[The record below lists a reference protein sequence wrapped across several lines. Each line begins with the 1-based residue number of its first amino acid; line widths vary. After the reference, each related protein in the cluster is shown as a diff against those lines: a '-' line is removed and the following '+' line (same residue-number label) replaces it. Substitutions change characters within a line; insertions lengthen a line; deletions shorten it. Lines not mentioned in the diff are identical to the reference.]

1 MFIQKRVRNK
11 VIAGVLAVCLSILP
25 AGAAFAGNVS
35 DLSGNWAKEHIS
47 KWMDQGLIS
56 GYPDGEFKPDHP
68 VTRAELTVLINRAFG
83 FTETK
88 KVNFSD
94 ISSSKWY
101 YSSILQA
108 NAAGYV
114 QGYADGTFKP
124 DQKIN
129 RQEMAVII
137 SKLLKLTASAAA
149 PEFKDIAGSP
159 DWSKSAIRAV
169 SEQGI
174 MTGSGD
180 GNFRPLAYATR
191 AETVVILDR
200 ALSLPDADSGEYV
213 IIYDSPGTYG
223 PMSGMSEV
231 DSDVVIN
238 VPGITLRNM
247 NITGDLLLGE
257 GIAEGD
263 VHLLNVTV
271 GGNTAIEGGGANSIH
286 LADSTL
292 GSVRIDKKDGSVRL
306 VAEGKTQI
314 NDLQIKSAAAVE
326 TLSGASISAL
336 TLSREIPADARI
348 LLTGN
353 FKAVNI
359 LASRLNIDISGGTVE
374 AVNVDKTAG
383 SNKLSNSSS
392 IKSMIMNAGIQIS
405 GKGNI
410 GNAVVNASGIT
421 IENAPEKITMGS
433 DVPADVK
440 INIAGSDKT
449 AAASSVTPTA
459 AVLVGGGGGGGGG
472 GSAAEMPAPTAAPTP
487 EPTAEPTEEP
497 TPVPTVKPTPIAT
510 VKPTLVP
517 TAKPTPIATAAATPV
532 ATAAA
537 TPVATA
543 AATPVATAA
552 ATPVATAAATPV
564 ATAAAT
570 PVSSATPTA
579 ATSPSPSPWPIVTPI
594 STPWSTVAPTPPI
607 VDHGV
612 VQGVIER
619 ADGKAADSGTLYL
632 ERDSDHMIYSTVL
645 TNGEF
650 SIDLPD
656 GPYKI
661 YSMRSTTTQEII
673 SLYYMFYVM
682 NGKADREVH
691 ILIPEQ
697 QAGTMQ
703 YSDGTAVENGEIIV
717 KRLDSGPLAWY
728 SAEIQ
733 AGKFNL
739 YLPDGHYNVEVL
751 IYGETNKQLTINH
764 SFEVIDGKSNLN
776 IKLPPK
782 IEGSIS
788 FVDGSPMHDGW
799 LEISNMG
806 AVNTGLYKV
815 DVTAG
820 KFNLYLPDGDYSI
833 QTLNTKDS
841 ESIPLR
847 TQIKIVNGEPAS
859 GPIDIKVPL
868 AISGKIYNE
877 DGTPYANG
885 ILVITEVGTASPLL
899 YAATIKNG
907 LYDFYL
913 PDGSYRVLILAEKMY
928 SIYNAKFP
936 YYSFSVLDGQSDP
949 QELVIHLPSNNVTG
963 TLKYDDGTP
972 LPDGYIELGS
982 GLGGKDYLKTVELKN
997 GVFGADFP
1005 DGEYDVFIYWDA
1017 EHLNRIEINCK
1028 FKVEEGL
1035 LVDPL
1040 DVTLAKE

>member
-1 MFIQKRVRNK
+1 MFIQKRVRKK

-159 DWSKSAIRAV
+159 GWSKSAIRAV

-200 ALSLPDADSGEYV
+200 ALSLLDEDSGEYV

-326 TLSGASISAL
+326 TLTGAAISTL
-336 TLSREIPADARI
+336 TLSREIPSDARI

-392 IKSMIMNAGIQIS
+392 IKSMTMNAGIQIS

-421 IENAPEKITMGS
+421 IENAPEKITVGS

-449 AAASSVTPTA
+449 AAASSATPTA
-459 AVLVGGGGGGGGG
+459 AVLVGGGGGGGG
-472 GSAAEMPAPTAAPTP
+472 SAAETPAPTAVPTP
-487 EPTAEPTEEP
+487 EPTAIPTAEPTEEP
-497 TPVPTVKPTPIAT
+497 TPVPTVKPTPVPTA
-510 VKPTLVP
+510 KPTPVPTAKPTPVP

-532 ATAAA
+532 
-537 TPVATA
+537 
-543 AATPVATAA
+543 
-552 ATPVATAAATPV
+552 
-564 ATAAAT
+564 
-570 PVSSATPTA
+570 SSPTPTA
-579 ATSPSPSPWPIVTPI
+579 ATSPSPSPSAIPTAAATPTPSPTPTAVTSPSPSPLPSFPGPIPTPG
-594 STPWSTVAPTPPI
+594 STVAPTPPI
-607 VDHGV
+607 VNHGV
-612 VQGVIER
+612 VKGIIER

-632 ERDSDHMIYSTVL
+632 ERDSDHMIYSTAL

-728 SAEIQ
+728 SAEIHD
-733 AGKFNL
+733 GKFNL

-776 IKLPPK
+776 ITLPPK

-788 FVDGSPMHDGW
+788 FVDGSPMYDGW

-806 AVNTGLYKV
+806 AVNTGLYKFDVV
-815 DVTAG
+815 DG

-847 TQIKIVNGEPAS
+847 TQIKIVNGEPAA
-859 GPIDIKVPL
+859 GLINIKVPL

-907 LYDFYL
+907 LYNFYL

-928 SIYNAKFP
+928 SIYDAKFP
-936 YYSFSVLDGQSDP
+936 YYSFSVLDGKSDP
-949 QELVIHLPSNNVTG
+949 PELVIHLPANNVTG

-997 GVFGADFP
+997 GAFGADFP